1 MLDARLAIASM
12 FILSYS
18 AIHGCIVQE
27 CGMFLSID
35 YRFLATSPDS
45 IILLDNEKFG
55 IVEVKCPYKDRD
67 NSIETTCQD
76 QAFCLCIVR

>member
-1 MLDARLAIASM
+1 
-12 FILSYS
+12 
-18 AIHGCIVQE
+18 
-27 CGMFLSID
+27 MFLSID